1 MLLPSASFKS
11 VTGAAVAQ
19 PIVFD
24 ETVLRRGLQ
33 HHLFCRL
40 MNRSDLVPLL
50 AQRFA
55 HLTHDDVEL
64 AVDAILGAMNEA
76 LARGHRI
83 EVRGFGSFTVVHR
96 AARVGRNPRT
106 GDPVLVPQRRVPMF
120 KVGKSLRAALECEA
134 PGDLSAAQI
143 KASDQSTLTTLPS
156 RPRAT
161 P

>member
-1 MLLPSASFKS
+1 MNALAPHPRASFGFRRMLLPSAAFKS

-24 ETVLRRGLQ
+24 EPVLRRGLQ
-33 HHLFCRL
+33 HHPFCRP

-50 AQRFA
+50 AQRFT
-55 HLTHDDVEL
+55 HLTHHDVEL

-83 EVRGFGSFTVVHR
+83 EVRGFGSFKVVHR
-96 AARVGRNPRT
+96 ASRVGRNPRT

-120 KVGKSLRAALECEA
+120 KVAKAVRAAL
-134 PGDLSAAQI
+134 DSAVNQ
-143 KASDQSTLTTLPS
+143 P
-156 RPRAT
+156 
-161 P
+161 